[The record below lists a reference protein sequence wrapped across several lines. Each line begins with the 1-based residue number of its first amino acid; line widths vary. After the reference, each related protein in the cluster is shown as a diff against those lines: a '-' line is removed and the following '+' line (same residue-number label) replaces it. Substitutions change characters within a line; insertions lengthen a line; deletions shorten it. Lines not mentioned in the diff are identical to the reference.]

1 MDFRPERQ
9 SGTIQNQT
17 PAFDQTQ
24 DPTALD
30 QTEPTGRTRAS
41 RTQSATTAS
50 QSDPTGMTQDP
61 TTINDLT
68 QLQTEGR
75 TGMTKTRTHRTQM
88 SRTGATQE
96 PNSSAYDG
104 TSASS
109 RRCTLRP
116 SQSSRLL
123 GQTLTNLRR
132 EFCRLPPTEFEI
144 PAALRGS
151 SHYTDRLTS
160 IVARLRQEQART
172 TEGDAARPSSIS
184 TAQGATSIPLRT
196 ITEPFPPSL
205 FAFSLLIN
213 GTGRDTVTVRGLR
226 SIEGEMVHEDVSTAA
241 TTSRSTRALAT
252 SNRTL
257 RFRTATAA
265 PSLNRVHDG
274 RVSKNATGTT
284 GKPTNTAK
292 ARKSTGTRA
301 STRPSSSSAMVL
313 RSRGDVARPSSGTI
327 AKTTRKTTKYILLE
341 RRVISQDTNTTKWSA
356 PKEAQAKPKIL
367 IERRVKESITV
378 PAPRV
383 PSTTQPAIAAGPTRL
398 PLTEST
404 DPEPA
409 AYRKILKNVGSR
421 VKDHQQYE
429 SCCCTDNVCGD
440 GCINRVCLVECFGQC
455 ASGRT
460 CRNRRIQQ
468 GTGARLQ
475 VRYINENIG
484 HGLHAMDRIKKGDFI
499 IEMKGEV
506 MTSSQY
512 ERRRNSKAHKTAKHS
527 YFLSLRDSKGI
538 VYYMDAGRKGN
549 DARFAS
555 HCCRPNSIIEQ
566 FIGDLPWNRSNFQ
579 IFQRLFQWEQMSV
592 FSLHVVRDYSK
603 LIQRKAHKTAK
614 HSYFL
619 SLRDS
624 KGIVYYMDAGRKG
637 NDARFASHCC
647 WPNSII
653 EQWSVN
659 GEYRLALIANTEICP
674 GTEVTFKYS
683 SDFF

>member
-75 TGMTKTRTHRTQM
+75 TGMTPASLIALKSVEKTSTEQSKLTSTKQM
-88 SRTGATQE
+88 PKAQHYAEALSLSKIQE

-184 TAQGATSIPLRT
+184 TAQ
-196 ITEPFPPSL
+196 
-205 FAFSLLIN
+205 
-213 GTGRDTVTVRGLR
+213 RGLR

-284 GKPTNTAK
+284 EHGESPEVNRYTSVHQTVLFFGD
-292 ARKSTGTRA
+292 RYLQ
-301 STRPSSSSAMVL
+301 MVL

-579 IFQRLFQWEQMSV
+579 IFQRLFQ
-592 FSLHVVRDYSK
+592 
-603 LIQRKAHKTAK
+603 
-614 HSYFL
+614 SY
-619 SLRDS
+619 
-624 KGIVYYMDAGRKG
+624 
-637 NDARFASHCC
+637 
-647 WPNSII
+647 
-653 EQWSVN
+653 
-659 GEYRLALIANTEICP
+659 AL
-674 GTEVTFKYS
+674 K
-683 SDFF
+683 